1 MKIIFKVKEIRLSKK
16 ISIEELS
23 KATGI
28 SIGHIH
34 NIENNLKQ
42 PTIIMLVLLKKA
54 LAVDSV
60 EDLYEVKW

>member
-1 MKIIFKVKEIRLSKK
+1 MRIIFKVKEIRESHNMT
-16 ISIEELS
+16 IEELN

-28 SIGHIH
+28 SIGHIY

-54 LAVDSV
+54 LGVESI
-60 EDLYEVKW
+60 EDLYDVKW